1 MSYFSLKVVLNFCW
15 INQNLLKRLELI
27 VLLIEP
33 DLLLVEL
40 LAELIDVRSG
50 LSQLSIQAHLG
61 NDYLNCKTNFIDY
74 LLSIKVLMLSSQLSL
89 LRFHVVDLFL

>member
-40 LAELIDVRSG
+40 LAELVDVRSG
-50 LSQLSIQAHLG
+50 LGQLSIQAHLG